1 MSEGFPPPF
10 RQNRRFQPPDRL
22 CARVDRGAGHR
33 SAARQVARRLG
44 RVGGNPGLRAG
55 DPAAIRKI
63 RASCDAAHLAGILA
77 QSESWLPIVRRKR
90 PDQPWGDVV
99 RVLNRGHESNWTVNG
114 SAAPS
119 GGLSPRAWS
128 RRSCWTARRGNW
140 CGWQPASPRPRRTA
154 HCNRLLLS
162 SRPRGG
168 TPPPSSTCWSERTVL
183 VWPGP
188 RQRR

>member
-1 MSEGFPPPF
+1 MRACRPRSRAPI
-10 RQNRRFQPPDRL
+10 
-22 CARVDRGAGHR
+22 R
-33 SAARQVARRLG
+33 SATSCTPPRACRRKS
-44 RVGGNPGLRAG
+44 RIAAG
-55 DPAAIRKI
+55 DPVAIRKI

-99 RVLNRGHESNWTVNG
+99 RVLNRGHESNCTVKG

-154 HCNRLLLS
+154 HCNRLLLR

-168 TPPPSSTCWSERTVL
+168 TRWHPSSVKHLLVRADRLGLAGTPPSKVSPARARASRGALCRW
-183 VWPGP
+183 
-188 RQRR
+188 